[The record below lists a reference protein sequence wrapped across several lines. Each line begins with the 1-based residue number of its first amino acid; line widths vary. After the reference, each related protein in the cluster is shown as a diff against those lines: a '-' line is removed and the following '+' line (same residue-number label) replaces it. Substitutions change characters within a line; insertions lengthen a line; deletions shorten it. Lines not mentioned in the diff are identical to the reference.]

1 MAKQGDEV
9 LNQFQQTVI
18 EEEVEVRDE
27 DKLKI
32 GIIGT
37 GWIAES
43 HIESYKRMKDVK
55 VVAMAD
61 LIPGKAE
68 KFAARYG
75 IEGCRF
81 YPDHKSLLD
90 NEELDA
96 VSICT
101 YNTQHAPCAIYA
113 LEKGVNV
120 LLEKPMC
127 VTTEEAV
134 EIMRAER
141 ASGKILSIGFQPRLD
156 ENMKMVKKIVE
167 SGELGE
173 IYYIQTGGGRRRG
186 IPNSTFIEKR
196 TAGIGAL
203 VSVGAYIL
211 FYVLAFAFGIGSA
224 MIL

>member
-1 MAKQGDEV
+1 MATKGDEV
-9 LNQFQQTVI
+9 LSQFTQTVV

-27 DKLKI
+27 DKLRI

-75 IEGCRF
+75 IENCKF
-81 YPDHKSLLD
+81 YPDHKSMLD
-90 NEELDA
+90 SEKLDA
-96 VSICT
+96 VSVCT

-127 VTTEEAV
+127 VTTFSTPILRANAAPSSRLFRRAWRYSTGTRPSVCGPSVKFQNLGPTQPHQKAV
-134 EIMRAER
+134 
-141 ASGKILSIGFQPRLD
+141 
-156 ENMKMVKKIVE
+156 MVKSSSLQSALISAALSSVQ
-167 SGELGE
+167 L
-173 IYYIQTGGGRRRG
+173 
-186 IPNSTFIEKR
+186 
-196 TAGIGAL
+196 AGSQLI
-203 VSVGAYIL
+203 SWP
-211 FYVLAFAFGIGSA
+211 
-224 MIL
+224 

>member
-90 NEELDA
+90 NEELRAGEGRQRPAGEAHVRHHRGSGGD
-96 VSICT
+96 
-101 YNTQHAPCAIYA
+101 HAR
-113 LEKGVNV
+113 G
-120 LLEKPMC
+120 
-127 VTTEEAV
+127 EE
-134 EIMRAER
+134 ER
-141 ASGKILSIGFQPRLD
+141 Q
-156 ENMKMVKKIVE
+156 
-167 SGELGE
+167 
-173 IYYIQTGGGRRRG
+173 
-186 IPNSTFIEKR
+186 
-196 TAGIGAL
+196 GAL
-203 VSVGAYIL
+203 HRLPAAL
-211 FYVLAFAFGIGSA
+211 
-224 MIL
+224 

>member
-134 EIMRAER
+134 EIMRAEKK
-141 ASGKILSIGFQPRLD
+141 SGKVLSIGFQPRFD
-156 ENMKMVKKIVE
+156 ENMQMIKKIVD
-167 SGELGE
+167 SGVLGK
-173 IYYIQTGGGRRRG
+173 IY
-186 IPNSTFIEKR
+186 
-196 TAGIGAL
+196 
-203 VSVGAYIL
+203 
-211 FYVLAFAFGIGSA
+211 
-224 MIL
+224 

>member
-37 GWIAES
+37 GWIAEA

-81 YPDHKSLLD
+81 YPDH
-90 NEELDA
+90 
-96 VSICT
+96 
-101 YNTQHAPCAIYA
+101 
-113 LEKGVNV
+113 
-120 LLEKPMC
+120 
-127 VTTEEAV
+127 
-134 EIMRAER
+134 
-141 ASGKILSIGFQPRLD
+141 
-156 ENMKMVKKIVE
+156 
-167 SGELGE
+167 
-173 IYYIQTGGGRRRG
+173 
-186 IPNSTFIEKR
+186 
-196 TAGIGAL
+196 
-203 VSVGAYIL
+203 
-211 FYVLAFAFGIGSA
+211 
-224 MIL
+224 

>member
-134 EIMRAER
+134 EIMRAEKK
-141 ASGKILSIGFQPRLD
+141 SGKVLSIVL
-156 ENMKMVKKIVE
+156 E
-167 SGELGE
+167 
-173 IYYIQTGGGRRRG
+173 T
-186 IPNSTFIEKR
+186 
-196 TAGIGAL
+196 
-203 VSVGAYIL
+203 L
-211 FYVLAFAFGIGSA
+211 FD
-224 MIL
+224 

>member
-9 LNQFQQTVI
+9 LNQFQQNVI

-101 YNTQHAPCAIYA
+101 YNTQHAPRAIYA

-134 EIMRAER
+134 EIIRKCLAMYEEKF
-141 ASGKILSIGFQPRLD
+141 GG
-156 ENMKMVKKIVE
+156 VK
-167 SGELGE
+167 
-173 IYYIQTGGGRRRG
+173 
-186 IPNSTFIEKR
+186 
-196 TAGIGAL
+196 
-203 VSVGAYIL
+203 
-211 FYVLAFAFGIGSA
+211 
-224 MIL
+224 